1 MQECDNF
8 EKNKWTLILMYFF
21 HFFLPKYLHSQ
32 IISVKWLIT
41 PTYGLF
47 CQL

>member
-1 MQECDNF
+1 MDIDF
-8 EKNKWTLILMYFF
+8 DVFFTLI
-21 HFFLPKYLHSQ
+21 LPKYLHSQ
-32 IISVKWLIT
+32 TMSVKWLIT